1 MVVDTI
7 TKEKLLISA
16 VIVAAGKGSRM
27 NMDTNKQYID
37 ICGKP
42 VIARTL
48 QVFED
53 CRRINEIVLV
63 VNQQDLEFCRTNI
76 IDKYR
81 FRKVKIIVPGGQKR
95 QDSVCNGLLKV
106 DKSCSIVLI
115 HDGARPFIT
124 EGCINLSIEAAFQF
138 GASCVAVPSKDTIKK
153 ADSNGFAIETPDRS
167 SLWLIQ
173 TPQAFK
179 YGLILEA
186 HKRAVDDGFEGTDD
200 AVLVERLGAPLKLV
214 MGSYDNIKIT
224 TQEDIVLAEAIA
236 GSRGL

>member
-1 MVVDTI
+1 MLVDI
-7 TKEKLLISA
+7 IAKEELLISA

-27 NMDTNKQYID
+27 NMDINKQYVD

-42 VIARTL
+42 VVARTL

-53 CRRINEIVLV
+53 CRWINEIILV
-63 VNQQDLEFCRTNI
+63 INQQDLEFCRVNI
-76 IDKYR
+76 VDKYG
-81 FRKVKIIVPGGQKR
+81 FRKVKTLVPGGQER
-95 QDSVCNGLLKV
+95 QDSVCKGLLQV
-106 DKSCSIVLI
+106 DTSCSIVLI
-115 HDGARPFIT
+115 HDGARPFVT
-124 EGCINLSIEAAFQF
+124 ENCINLSIEAALEF
-138 GASCVAVPSKDTIKK
+138 GASCVAVPAKDTVKK

-167 SLWLIQ
+167 ALWLIQ
-173 TPQAFK
+173 TPQTFK

-186 HKRAVDDGFEGTDD
+186 HKRAIDDGFEGTDD

-236 GSRGL
+236 GSRGI